1 MASDAQSLTNLAAT
15 EGYAKL
21 SQRAIFECI
30 LTAIGKVAGSGQ
42 VLQYTVDPTTEG
54 KVPADQN
61 QPAISYQ
68 VNNIAKAFYWNTTT
82 HTWM

>member
-1 MASDAQSLTNLAAT
+1 MDAQSLTNLAAT

-42 VLQYTVDPTTEG
+42 VLQYIIDPTAES
-54 KVPADQN
+54 KVPANQN
-61 QPAISYQ
+61 QPAICYQ
-68 VNNIAKAFYWNTTT
+68 ATNNSKAFYWNTTT
-82 HTWM
+82 HVWM